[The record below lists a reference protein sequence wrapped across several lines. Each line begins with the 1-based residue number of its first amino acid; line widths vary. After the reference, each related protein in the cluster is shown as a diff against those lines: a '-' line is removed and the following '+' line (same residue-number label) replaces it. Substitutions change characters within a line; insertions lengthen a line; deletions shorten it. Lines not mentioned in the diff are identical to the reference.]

1 MMVKMLDGIGKIV
14 EGYNSVNAALE
25 NHRVE
30 EIHIKEKNLQSKKIK
45 DLIELADHKKINIKV
60 VEDNK
65 NWKFKST
72 EYIAALCNSKI
83 IFKDSDLGRFS
94 KTNFIV
100 CDHIQDTN
108 NLGAIARSAAS
119 FDFNVMCI
127 PERRS
132 ARLNERTFKISSGG
146 LEKIDIVEYKSIF
159 TLIKKFQSMD
169 IWTIGLDM
177 NGDQSI
183 QNFDVGNQFL
193 AFFIGS
199 EENGLSNEIQNKLDE
214 VLNISTTNKIE
225 SLNVSVAA
233 GIAMQHIF
241 IKN

>member
-25 NHRVE
+25 NDRVE

-45 DLIELADHKKINIKV
+45 DLIELTDHKKINIKV
-60 VEDNK
+60 VKDNK

-72 EYIAALCNSKI
+72 EYIAALCNPKK

-199 EENGLSNEIQNKLDE
+199 EA
-214 VLNISTTNKIE
+214 
-225 SLNVSVAA
+225 VSYTHLRA
-233 GIAMQHIF
+233 HET
-241 IKN
+241 

>member
-1 MMVKMLDGIGKIV
+1 MLDGIGKIV
-14 EGYNSVNAALE
+14 EGYNSVIAALE

-45 DLIELADHKKINIKV
+45 DLIELAARKKIIIKV
-60 VEDNK
+60 AKDNK
-65 NWKFKST
+65 NWKFKSS
-72 EYIAALCNSKI
+72 EYIGALCKPKK
-83 IFKDSDLGRFS
+83 IFKDSELNRFLKS
-94 KTNFIV
+94 NFIV

-119 FDFNVMCI
+119 FNFNVMCI

-146 LEKIDIVEYKSIF
+146 LEKIDIIEYKSIF

-177 NGDQSI
+177 NGAQSVE
-183 QNFDVGNQFL
+183 NFDVGNQFL

-214 VLNISTTNKIE
+214 VLNITTTNKIE

>member
-30 EIHIKEKNLQSKKIK
+30 EIHIKEKNLQSKKIN

-60 VEDNK
+60 VKDNK
-65 NWKFKST
+65 NWKFKSS
-72 EYIAALCNSKI
+72 EYLGPLCKPKKK
-83 IFKDSDLGRFS
+83 FKDSQLNRFLKS
-94 KTNFIV
+94 NFIV

-119 FDFNVMCI
+119 FNFNVMCI

-177 NGDQSI
+177 NGAQSI
-183 QNFDVGNQFL
+183 ENFDVGNQFL

>member
-25 NHRVE
+25 NNRVE

-45 DLIELADHKKINIKV
+45 NLIELADHKKINIKLV
-60 VEDNK
+60 KDNK

-72 EYIAALCNSKI
+72 EYIAALCISKK
-83 IFKDSDLGRFS
+83 IFKDSELGRFS

-177 NGDQSI
+177 KGVESI

-214 VLNISTTNKIE
+214 VLNISTTDKIE

>member
-1 MMVKMLDGIGKIV
+1 MMVKMLDGIGKII
-14 EGYNSVNAALE
+14 EGYNSINAALD
-25 NHRVE
+25 NDRVE

-60 VEDNK
+60 VKDSK

-72 EYIAALCNSKI
+72 EYIAALCSSKI

-146 LEKIDIVEYKSIF
+146 LEKIDIIEYKSIF

-183 QNFDVGNQFL
+183 QNFDVGNQL
-193 AFFIGS
+193 IAFFIGS

-214 VLNISTTNKIE
+214 VLNISTTDKIE

>member
-1 MMVKMLDGIGKIV
+1 MLDGIGKIV

-45 DLIELADHKKINIKV
+45 DLIELAARKKIIIKV
-60 VEDNK
+60 AKDNK
-65 NWKFKST
+65 NWKFKSS
-72 EYIAALCNSKI
+72 EYIGALCKPKK
-83 IFKDSDLGRFS
+83 IFKDSELNRFLKS
-94 KTNFIV
+94 NFIV

-119 FDFNVMCI
+119 FNFNVMCI

-146 LEKIDIVEYKSIF
+146 LEKIDIIEYKSIF

-177 NGDQSI
+177 NGAQSVE
-183 QNFDVGNQFL
+183 NFDVGNQFL

>member
-1 MMVKMLDGIGKIV
+1 
-14 EGYNSVNAALE
+14 
-25 NHRVE
+25 
-30 EIHIKEKNLQSKKIK
+30 
-45 DLIELADHKKINIKV
+45 
-60 VEDNK
+60 
-65 NWKFKST
+65 
-72 EYIAALCNSKI
+72 
-83 IFKDSDLGRFS
+83 
-94 KTNFIV
+94 
-100 CDHIQDTN
+100 
-108 NLGAIARSAAS
+108 
-119 FDFNVMCI
+119 MCI

-146 LEKIDIVEYKSIF
+146 LEKIEIVEYKSIF

-177 NGDQSI
+177 NGTQSI
-183 QNFDVGNQFL
+183 ENFDVGNQFL

-214 VLNISTTNKIE
+214 VLNITTTNKIE

>member
-1 MMVKMLDGIGKIV
+1 MCI
-14 EGYNSVNAALE
+14 
-25 NHRVE
+25 R
-30 EIHIKEKNLQSKKIK
+30 
-45 DLIELADHKKINIKV
+45 
-60 VEDNK
+60 
-65 NWKFKST
+65 
-72 EYIAALCNSKI
+72 
-83 IFKDSDLGRFS
+83 DS
-94 KTNFIV
+94 
-100 CDHIQDTN
+100 
-108 NLGAIARSAAS
+108 ARSAAS

-214 VLNISTTNKIE
+214 VLNISTTDKIE

>member
-14 EGYNSVNAALE
+14 EGYNSVNAALD
-25 NHRVE
+25 NDRVE

-60 VEDNK
+60 VKDSK
-65 NWKFKST
+65 NWKFKSS
-72 EYIAALCNSKI
+72 EYIGALCKPKK
-83 IFKDSDLGRFS
+83 IFKDLELNRFLKS
-94 KTNFIV
+94 NFIV

-119 FDFNVMCI
+119 FNFNVMCI

-177 NGDQSI
+177 NGAQSVE
-183 QNFDVGNQFL
+183 NFDVGNQFL

-214 VLNISTTNKIE
+214 VLNISTTDKIE

>member
-30 EIHIKEKNLQSKKIK
+30 EIHIKEKNSQSKKIK
-45 DLIELADHKKINIKV
+45 DLIKLADHKKINIKV
-60 VEDNK
+60 IKDNK

-72 EYIAALCNSKI
+72 EYIAALCKPKK
-83 IFKDSDLGRFS
+83 IFKDLDLGRFS

-146 LEKIDIVEYKSIF
+146 LEKIEIVEYKSIF

-214 VLNISTTNKIE
+214 VLNISTSDKID

>member
-14 EGYNSVNAALE
+14 EGYNSVIAALE
-25 NHRVE
+25 NQRVE
-30 EIHIKEKNLQSKKIK
+30 EIHIKEKNLYSKKIK
-45 DLIELADHKKINIKV
+45 DLVELADHKKIVIKV
-60 VEDNK
+60 AKDNK
-65 NWKFKST
+65 NWKFKSS
-72 EYIAALCNSKI
+72 EYVGALCKPKK
-83 IFKDSDLGRFS
+83 IFKDSQLNRFLKS
-94 KTNFIV
+94 NFIV

-119 FDFNVMCI
+119 FNFNVMCI

-146 LEKIDIVEYKSIF
+146 LEKIDIIEYKSIF

-169 IWTIGLDM
+169 IWTVGLDM
-177 NGDQSI
+177 NGTQSI
-183 QNFDVGNQFL
+183 ENFDVGNQFL

>member
-25 NHRVE
+25 NDRVE

-45 DLIELADHKKINIKV
+45 DLIELADHKKINIKAIK
-60 VEDNK
+60 DNK

-72 EYIAALCNSKI
+72 EYIAALCNPKK
-83 IFKDSDLGRFS
+83 IFKDSDLVRFS

-146 LEKIDIVEYKSIF
+146 LEVKQTARPISKVE
-159 TLIKKFQSMD
+159 TPQ
-169 IWTIGLDM
+169 
-177 NGDQSI
+177 
-183 QNFDVGNQFL
+183 
-193 AFFIGS
+193 
-199 EENGLSNEIQNKLDE
+199 
-214 VLNISTTNKIE
+214 
-225 SLNVSVAA
+225 
-233 GIAMQHIF
+233 
-241 IKN
+241 

>member
-1 MMVKMLDGIGKIV
+1 MMVKMSDGIGKLV
-14 EGYNSVNAALE
+14 EGYNSVISALE
-25 NHRVE
+25 NNRVL
-30 EIHIKEKNLQSKKIK
+30 EIIALEKNLDSKKVK
-45 DLIELADHKKINIKV
+45 DLIKIAQQKKVEVKNIKS
-60 VEDNK
+60 K
-65 NWKFKST
+65 NEWEFTST
-72 EYIAALCNSKI
+72 EYVAAICVPKTIYSESD
-83 IFKDSDLGRFS
+83 FKKFDE
-94 KTNFIV
+94 TNFIV

-132 ARLNERTFKISSGG
+132 ARLSERTFKISSGG
-146 LEKIDIVEYKSIF
+146 LEKIDILEYKSIF
-159 TLIKKFQSMD
+159 SLLKKFQSLD

-177 NGDQSI
+177 DGEAKVESLDL
-183 QNFDVGNQFL
+183 GNQNL

-199 EENGLSNEIQNKLDE
+199 EEKGLSNEIKNKLDN
-214 VLNISTTNKIE
+214 VVKIQMSKHIE

-241 IKN
+241 IKK